1 MAEASS
7 NLSRFDGIRYGS
19 REKASNLDTTYT
31 QSRSKGFGPEVK
43 RRIITGT
50 YILSSGYYDAYYSKA
65 LKVRRLIKEEYNKLF
80 SKLDCIFIPT
90 TSSPSF
96 RLKANLDDPMKMYL
110 SDMFTVPFN
119 LIGSPALNIPGG
131 KTKKN
136 LPIGFQIVGDSFK
149 EETLFRF
156 AHSLERARLFK

>member
-1 MAEASS
+1 MQKKKSEMAHAKFAGIFFPYRNGVFEEELISS
-7 NLSRFDGIRYGS
+7 S
-19 REKASNLDTTYT
+19 
-31 QSRSKGFGPEVK
+31 
-43 RRIITGT
+43 
-50 YILSSGYYDAYYSKA
+50 
-65 LKVRRLIKEEYNKLF
+65 NKLF

>member
-96 RLKANLDDPMKMYL
+96 YL
-110 SDMFTVPFN
+110 NV
-119 LIGSPALNIPGG
+119 
-131 KTKKN
+131 
-136 LPIGFQIVGDSFK
+136 SF
-149 EETLFRF
+149 
-156 AHSLERARLFK
+156 